1 MSLNAGAEPPHFPMP
16 VNEFLKQSDRF
27 LNRGDIILTRNKT
40 LGSRIVHIGTGSFF
54 THAALVFLLPS
65 PTEHFENTFV
75 LESMPSGVGLANIK
89 RWITGNNPPEEIAI
103 LRLEGHGLDRAYF
116 KLVGGIMLD
125 QVNAAYDYGIAVNL
139 GLSVW
144 FGIKL
149 GWSRIRRRSTA
160 YKPWTPKTFICSGYI
175 QYGLVEA
182 KRWNNLNPDSVLLKE
197 GIASVDRAGLLA
209 VSPNDIA
216 NSKKLKWLYAVRRGF
231 VYQVSSYE
239 QAHKVISG
247 ARS

>member
-1 MSLNAGAEPPHFPMP
+1 MSLSAGAEPPHFPMR
-16 VNEFLKQSDRF
+16 VSEFLKDADRH
-27 LNRGDIILTRNKT
+27 LDRGDIILTRNKT
-40 LGSRIVHIGTGSFF
+40 WGSRIVHFGTGSFF

-65 PTEHFENTFV
+65 PAEHFENTFV
-75 LESMPSGVGLANIK
+75 LESMPSGVGVANIK
-89 RWITGNNPPEEIAI
+89 RWISGPNPTEEIAI
-103 LRLEGHGLDRAYF
+103 LRLQGHGLDRAYF
-116 KLVGGIMLD
+116 KQVGGIMLD
-125 QVNAAYDYGIAVNL
+125 QVNSAYDYGIAVNL

-149 GWSRIRRRSTA
+149 GWSRIAKRTTA

-182 KRWNNLNPDSVLLKE
+182 KRRNNLDPDSVLLKE
-197 GIASVDRAGLLA
+197 GVASYDRAGLLA

-216 NSKKLKWLYAVRRGF
+216 HSKKLKWLYAVRRGW
-231 VYQVSSYE
+231 VHQVNSYE
-239 QAHKVISG
+239 QAREVISG